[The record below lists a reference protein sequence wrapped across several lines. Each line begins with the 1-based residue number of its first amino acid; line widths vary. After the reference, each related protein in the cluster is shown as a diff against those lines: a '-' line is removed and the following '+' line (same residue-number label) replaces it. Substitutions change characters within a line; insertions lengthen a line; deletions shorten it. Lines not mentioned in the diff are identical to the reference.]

1 MKQVFLIKLSGE
13 AMSGKLGYGLDFD
26 YIEEICLKIKEC
38 HDLGVGIGIVCGG
51 GNFLRGRDAHV
62 MDRETA
68 DYTGMLAT
76 VMNSLVLKDTFT
88 RIGCQVYNQTGL
100 SVKTIDD
107 IDAVKARKAIDDGKI
122 VIFGGGTGKRFFST
136 DTGASLR
143 AIDIGANVIV
153 KLTNV
158 DGVYDK
164 DPNKFSDAV
173 KYTKVS
179 YDLVLEKRLGIMDL
193 EAVEMCRDNNISIV
207 VTDINDPDCLMD
219 IYNNGDKGTR
229 VECDEKGMSYE
240 L

>member
-26 YIEEICLKIKEC
+26 YIEKICQNIKEC

-51 GNFLRGRDAHV
+51 GNFLRGRDASV

-88 RIGCQVYNQTGL
+88 RLGCQVYNQTGL

-107 IDAVKARKAIDDGKI
+107 IDADKARKAINDGKI
-122 VIFGGGTGKRFFST
+122 VIFGGGTGKPFFST

-173 KYTKVS
+173 KYSRVS
-179 YDLVLEKRLGIMDL
+179 YDLVLEKKKS
-193 EAVEMCRDNNISIV
+193 NKS
-207 VTDINDPDCLMD
+207 
-219 IYNNGDKGTR
+219 
-229 VECDEKGMSYE
+229 
-240 L
+240 

>member
-1 MKQVFLIKLSGE
+1 MKEVFLIKLSGE
-13 AMSGKLGYGLDFD
+13 AMSGKYGYGLDFD
-26 YIEEICLKIKEC
+26 YIEKICQKIKEC

-88 RIGCQVYNQTGL
+88 RIGSQVYNQTGL

-107 IDAVKARKAIDDGKI
+107 IDCEKSRKAINDGKI
-122 VIFGGGTGKRFFST
+122 VIFGGGTGKPFFST

-173 KYTKVS
+173 KYDRVS
-179 YDLVLEKRLGIMDL
+179 YQEVLDKKLGIMDL
-193 EAVEMCRDNNISIV
+193 EAIEMCRDNNIEIV
-207 VTDINDPDCLMD
+207 VTDINDLDCLID
-219 IYNNGDKGTR
+219 VYNNGNKGTR
-229 VECDEKGMSYE
+229 VCNR
-240 L
+240 

>member
-13 AMSGKLGYGLDFD
+13 ALAGKLGYGLDFE
-26 YIEEICLKIKEC
+26 YIEKICLKIKEC

-76 VMNSLVLKDTFT
+76 VMNSLVLKDTFI

-107 IDAVKARKAIDDGKI
+107 IDAEKAKQAIEEGKI
-122 VIFGGGTGKRFFST
+122 VIFGGGTGKPFFST

-164 DPNKFSDAV
+164 DPNKFSGAV
-173 KYTKVS
+173 RYEKVS
-179 YDLVLEKRLGIMDL
+179 YDEVLEKQLGIMDF
-193 EAVEMCRDNNISIV
+193 EAIEMCRDNNISIV
-207 VTDINDPDCLMD
+207 VTNINNDDCLTD
-219 IYNNGDKGTR
+219 VYHNGNKGTR
-229 VECDEKGMSYE
+229 VSY
-240 L
+240 

>member
-13 AMSGKLGYGLDFD
+13 AMSGSRGYGLDFD
-26 YIEEICLKIKEC
+26 YIEKICLKIKAC

-51 GNFLRGRDAHV
+51 GNFLRGRDTKE

-107 IDAVKARKAIDDGKI
+107 IDSEKARKAIEDGKI
-122 VIFGGGTGKRFFST
+122 VIFGGGTGKPFFST

-173 KYTKVS
+173 RYERVS
-179 YDLVLEKRLGIMDL
+179 YEEVLEKQLGIMDM
-193 EAVEMCRDNNISIV
+193 EAIEMCRDNRISIV
-207 VTDINDPDCLMD
+207 VTDISADDCLTD
-219 IYNNGDKGTR
+219 VYYNGNKGTR
-229 VECDEKGMSYE
+229 VE
-240 L
+240 

>member
-13 AMSGKLGYGLDFD
+13 AMSGKNGSGLDFD
-26 YIEEICLKIKEC
+26 YIEKICLKIKEC
-38 HDLGVGIGIVCGG
+38 HDLGVGIGIVSGG

-76 VMNSLVLKDTFT
+76 VMNSLVLKDTFK
-88 RIGCQVYNQTGL
+88 RIGVPVYNQTGL

-107 IDAVKARKAIDDGKI
+107 IDPDKALAAINEGKI
-122 VIFGGGTGKRFFST
+122 VIFGGGTGKPFFST
-136 DTGASLR
+136 DTGAALR
-143 AIDIGANVIV
+143 AKDINANVIV

-164 DPNKFSDAV
+164 DPRKFNDAV

-179 YDLVLEKRLGIMDL
+179 FDEVIEKQLGIMDI
-193 EAVEMCRDNNISIV
+193 EAIEFCKENNIEIV
-207 VTDINDPDCLMD
+207 VTDINNADCLTD
-219 IYNNGDKGTR
+219 VYYNGNKGTR
-229 VECDEKGMSYE
+229 VTM
-240 L
+240 

>member
-13 AMSGKLGYGLDFD
+13 AMSGSLGYGLDFD
-26 YIEEICLKIKEC
+26 YIEKICLKIKEC
-38 HDLGVGIGIVCGG
+38 HDMGVGIGIVCGG

-62 MDRETA
+62 MDREIA

-76 VMNSLVLKDTFT
+76 VMNSLVLKDTFI

-100 SVKTIDD
+100 SIKTIDD
-107 IDAVKARKAIDDGKI
+107 IDSEKARNAINEGKI
-122 VIFGGGTGKRFFST
+122 VIFGGGTGKPFFST

-173 KYTKVS
+173 KYTNVS
-179 YDLVLEKRLGIMDL
+179 YDEVLEKKLEIMDF
-193 EAVEMCRDNNISIV
+193 EAIEMCRDNNILIV
-207 VTDINDPDCLMD
+207 VTNIENDDCLTD
-219 IYNNGDKGTR
+219 VYNGGNKGTI
-229 VECDEKGMSYE
+229 VC
-240 L
+240 

>member
-1 MKQVFLIKLSGE
+1 MQVFLIKLSGE
-13 AMSGKLGYGLDFD
+13 AMSGKQGYGLDFD
-26 YIEEICLKIKEC
+26 YIEKICRKIKEC

-76 VMNSLVLKDTFT
+76 IMNSLVLKDTFT

-100 SVKTIDD
+100 SVKIIDD
-107 IDAVKARKAIDDGKI
+107 IDAVKARKAIEEGKI
-122 VIFGGGTGKRFFST
+122 VIFGGGTGKPFFST

-143 AIDIGANVIV
+143 AIDIAANVIV

-164 DPNKFSDAV
+164 DPNKFTDAI
-173 KYTKVS
+173 KYDKVS
-179 YDLVLEKRLGIMDL
+179 YDEVLEKQLGIMDM
-193 EAVEMCRDNNISIV
+193 EAIEMCRDNNISIV
-207 VTDINDPDCLMD
+207 VTNINNDDCLTD
-219 IYNNGDKGTR
+219 VYNKGNKGTR
-229 VECDEKGMSYE
+229 VE
-240 L
+240 

>member
-26 YIEEICLKIKEC
+26 YIEKICRKIKEC

-51 GNFLRGRDAHV
+51 GNFMRGRDAHV

-107 IDAVKARKAIDDGKI
+107 IDSAKAKKAIEEGKI
-122 VIFGGGTGKRFFST
+122 VIFGGGTGKPFFST

-143 AIDIGANVIV
+143 AIDISANVIV

-164 DPNKFSDAV
+164 DPRKFTDAV
-173 KYTKVS
+173 RYERVS
-179 YDLVLEKRLGIMDL
+179 YDEVLEKKLGIMDM
-193 EAVEMCRDNNISIV
+193 EAIEMCRDNNISIV
-207 VTDINDPDCLMD
+207 VTDINNDDCLID
-219 IYNNGDKGTR
+219 VYYNGNKGTR
-229 VECDEKGMSYE
+229 VE
-240 L
+240 

>member
-13 AMSGKLGYGLDFD
+13 AMSGSLGYGLDFD
-26 YIEEICLKIKEC
+26 YIEKICLKIKEC
-38 HDLGVGIGIVCGG
+38 HDMGVGIGIVCGG

-62 MDRETA
+62 MDREIA

-76 VMNSLVLKDTFT
+76 VMNSLVLKDTFI

-107 IDAVKARKAIDDGKI
+107 IDSEKARNAINEGKI
-122 VIFGGGTGKRFFST
+122 VIFGGGTGKPFFST

-173 KYTKVS
+173 KYDKVS
-179 YDLVLEKRLGIMDL
+179 YDEVLEKKLGIMDF
-193 EAVEMCRDNNISIV
+193 EAIEMCRDNNISIV
-207 VTDINDPDCLMD
+207 VTNIENDDCLTD
-219 IYNNGDKGTR
+219 VYNGGNKGTI
-229 VECDEKGMSYE
+229 VC
-240 L
+240 

>member
-26 YIEEICLKIKEC
+26 YIEKICRKIKEC

-76 VMNSLVLKDTFT
+76 VMNSLVLKDTFA

-107 IDAVKARKAIDDGKI
+107 IDSVKAKDAIDEGKI
-122 VIFGGGTGKRFFST
+122 VIFGGGTGKPFFST

-164 DPNKFSDAV
+164 DPNKFSDAA
-173 KYTKVS
+173 KYDRVN
-179 YDLVLEKRLGIMDL
+179 YEEVLEKKLGIMDL
-193 EAVEMCRDNNISIV
+193 EAIEMCRDNNIEIV
-207 VTDINDPDCLMD
+207 VTDINDSDCLID
-219 IYNNGDKGTR
+219 VYNNGNKGTR
-229 VECDEKGMSYE
+229 VCKNK
-240 L
+240 

>member
-1 MKQVFLIKLSGE
+1 MEQVFLIKLSGE

-26 YIEEICLKIKEC
+26 YIEKICLKIKEC
-38 HDLGVGIGIVCGG
+38 HDLGVKIGIVCGG
-51 GNFLRGRDAHV
+51 GNFLRGRDTKV

-88 RIGCQVYNQTGL
+88 RLGCKVYNQTGL
-100 SVKTIDD
+100 SVKVIDD
-107 IDAVKARKAIDDGKI
+107 IDASKARSALDDGKI
-122 VIFGGGTGKRFFST
+122 VIFGGGTGKPFFST

-164 DPNKFSDAV
+164 DPNKYDDAIR
-173 KYTKVS
+173 YEKVS
-179 YDLVLEKRLGIMDL
+179 YEEVLDKKLGIMDL
-193 EAVEMCRDNNISIV
+193 EAIEMCRDNNISIV
-207 VTDINDPDCLMD
+207 VTNINDPDCLMD
-219 IYNNGDKGTR
+219 IYNNGNKGTR
-229 VECDEKGMSYE
+229 VGM
-240 L
+240 

>member
-13 AMSGKLGYGLDFD
+13 SMSGQYGRGLDFD
-26 YIEEICLKIKEC
+26 YIEKICRKIKEC
-38 HDLGVGIGIVCGG
+38 HDLGIGIGIVCGG
-51 GNFLRGRDAHV
+51 GNFMRGRDMHV

-76 VMNSLVLKDTFT
+76 IMNSLVLKDTFI
-88 RIGCQVYNQTGL
+88 RLGCEVYNQTGL

-107 IDAVKARKAIDDGKI
+107 IDSVKAKKAIEDGKI
-122 VIFGGGTGKRFFST
+122 VIFGGGTGKPFFST

-164 DPNKFSDAV
+164 DPDKYSDAV
-173 KYTKVS
+173 MYKRVS
-179 YDLVLEKRLGIMDL
+179 FDEVLEKQLAIMDM
-193 EAVEMCRDNNISIV
+193 EAIEMCRNNNISIV
-207 VTDINDPDCLMD
+207 VTNIDNDDCLTD
-219 IYNNGDKGTR
+219 VYYNGDKGTKI
-229 VECDEKGMSYE
+229 CSIK
-240 L
+240 

>member
-13 AMSGKLGYGLDFD
+13 AMSGSRGYGLDFE
-26 YIEEICLKIKEC
+26 YIEKICRKIKEC
-38 HDLGVGIGIVCGG
+38 HDMGVGIGIVCGG
-51 GNFLRGRDAHV
+51 GNFLRGRDTKE

-107 IDAVKARKAIDDGKI
+107 IDSEKARQAIEDGKI
-122 VIFGGGTGKRFFST
+122 VIFGGGTGKPFFST

-173 KYTKVS
+173 KYERVS
-179 YDLVLEKRLGIMDL
+179 YDEVLEKQLGIMDM
-193 EAVEMCRDNNISIV
+193 EAIEMCRDNKISIV
-207 VTDINDPDCLMD
+207 VTDISADDCLTD
-219 IYNNGDKGTR
+219 VYYNGNKGTR
-229 VECDEKGMSYE
+229 VE
-240 L
+240 

>member
-1 MKQVFLIKLSGE
+1 MEQIFLIKLSGE
-13 AMSGKLGYGLDFD
+13 AMSGQYGSGLDFD
-26 YIEEICLKIKEC
+26 YIEKLCLKIKEC

-51 GNFLRGRDAHV
+51 GNFMRGRDAHI

-76 VMNSLVLKDTFT
+76 VMNSLVLKDTFR

-107 IDAVKARKAIDDGKI
+107 IDSEKARKAILDGKI
-122 VIFGGGTGKRFFST
+122 VIFGGGTGKPFFST

-143 AIDIGANVIV
+143 AIDIGANVII

-164 DPNKFSDAV
+164 DPNKYKDAIR
-173 KYTKVS
+173 YQQVS
-179 YDLVLEKRLGIMDL
+179 YDEVLEKQLGIMDM
-193 EAVEMCRDNNISIV
+193 EAIEMCRDNNISIV
-207 VTDINDPDCLMD
+207 VTDINDSECLLD
-219 IYNNGDKGTR
+219 VYNNGNKGTK
-229 VECDEKGMSYE
+229 VC
-240 L
+240 

>member
-13 AMSGKLGYGLDFD
+13 AMSGKIGYGLDFD
-26 YIEEICLKIKEC
+26 YIEKICIKIKEC
-38 HDLGVGIGIVCGG
+38 HELGVGIGIVCGG

-76 VMNSLVLKDTFT
+76 IMNSLVLKDTFT

-107 IDAVKARKAIDDGKI
+107 IDANKSRRAIEEGKI
-122 VIFGGGTGKRFFST
+122 VIFGGGTGKPFFST

-164 DPNKFSDAV
+164 DPNKFMDAN
-173 KYTKVS
+173 KYDRVS
-179 YDLVLEKRLGIMDL
+179 YDEVLEKQLGIMDF
-193 EAVEMCRDNNISIV
+193 EAIEMCRDNNISIV
-207 VTDINDPDCLMD
+207 VTNINNDDCLLD
-219 IYNNGDKGTR
+219 VYKNGNKGTR
-229 VECDEKGMSYE
+229 VE
-240 L
+240 

>member
-1 MKQVFLIKLSGE
+1 MNNNNNNKQIFLIKLSGE
-13 AMSGKLGYGLDFD
+13 AMSGKIGYGLDFE
-26 YIEEICLKIKEC
+26 YIEKICLKIKQC
-38 HDLGVGIGIVCGG
+38 YDMGVGIGIVCGG
-51 GNFLRGRDAHV
+51 GNFMRGRDAQV

-76 VMNSLVLKDTFT
+76 IMNSLVLKDTFK

-107 IDAVKARKAIDDGKI
+107 IDSDKARKAICEGKI
-122 VIFGGGTGKRFFST
+122 VIFGGGTGKPFFST
-136 DTGASLR
+136 DTGAALR

-164 DPNKFSDAV
+164 DPNKYNDAV
-173 KYTKVS
+173 KYERIS
-179 YDLVLEKRLGIMDL
+179 YNEVLDKKLGIMDL
-193 EAVEMCRDNNISIV
+193 EAIELCRDNNISIV
-207 VTDINDPDCLMD
+207 VTDINDSECLID
-219 IYNNGDKGTR
+219 VYNNGDKGTR
-229 VECDEKGMSYE
+229 VE

>member
-1 MKQVFLIKLSGE
+1 MKQIFLIKLSGE
-13 AMSGKLGYGLDFD
+13 AMSGSVGYGLDFD
-26 YIEEICLKIKEC
+26 YIEKICLKIKEC
-38 HDLGVGIGIVCGG
+38 HDMEVGIGIVCGG
-51 GNFLRGRDAHV
+51 GNFLRGRDAKV

-88 RIGCQVYNQTGL
+88 RIGCKVYNQTGL

-107 IDAVKARKAIDDGKI
+107 IDSDKARQALDEGKI
-122 VIFGGGTGKRFFST
+122 VIFGGGTGKPFFST

-164 DPNKFSDAV
+164 DPNKYDDAV
-173 KYTKVS
+173 KYEKVS
-179 YDLVLEKRLGIMDL
+179 YDEVLEKKLGIMDL
-193 EAVEMCRDNNISIV
+193 EAIEMCRDNNISIV
-207 VTDINDPDCLMD
+207 VTNINDPDCLID
-219 IYNNGDKGTR
+219 VYNNGNKGTR
-229 VECDEKGMSYE
+229 VGM
-240 L
+240 

>member
-13 AMSGKLGYGLDFD
+13 AMSGKFGSGLDFE
-26 YIEEICLKIKEC
+26 YIEKICRKIKEC

-76 VMNSLVLKDTFT
+76 IMNSLVLKDTFT

-107 IDAVKARKAIDDGKI
+107 IDSEKSRKAINDGKI
-122 VIFGGGTGKRFFST
+122 VIFGGGTGKPFFST

-143 AIDIGANVIV
+143 AIDIGADVIV

-164 DPNKFSDAV
+164 DPNKYDDAK
-173 KYTKVS
+173 KYGVVT
-179 YDLVLEKRLGIMDL
+179 YEEVLDNKLQIMDL
-193 EAVEMCRDNNISIV
+193 EAIEMCKNNNIEIV
-207 VTDINDPDCLMD
+207 VTNINDDNCLLD
-219 IYNNGDKGTR
+219 IYNDKSTGTVIKR
-229 VECDEKGMSYE
+229 
-240 L
+240 